1 MASSNAFARSIRNF
15 FRQWAADLNS
25 GETYDAQGRVDG
37 WHAAGYVQEEKEGAL
52 KNRSGKTLRRAK
64 RRAWQDI
71 GEAINGC
78 AYGRAFFDA

>member
-52 KNRSGKTLRRAK
+52 KTVPARHYAAQSDAHGRILVK
-64 RRAWQDI
+64 R
-71 GEAINGC
+71 
-78 AYGRAFFDA
+78 